1 MEYCPC
7 QTSGH
12 FCMECEE
19 ELIAEMKQREQKE
32 KLKIIEIRQQVI
44 VESILRLVNVEKTV
58 EQMIKLGYLNRELF
72 EKCYEEVTK

>member
-12 FCMECEE
+12 FCMDCERE
-19 ELIAEMKQREQKE
+19 MIAEMKQREQKE
-32 KLKIIEIRQQVI
+32 KFKIIEIRQQVI
-44 VESILRLVNVEKTV
+44 VESILHLVTVEKTV

-72 EKCYEEVTK
+72 EQCYKEVTD